1 MEKVRLAVI
10 GIGNMG
16 SHHCRSIAT
25 MNNAVLAAVCDIKRE
40 RADKFAAEFNCKA
53 FYSTDDLFKAK
64 VADAVIVAVPH
75 YSHPDITIEA
85 FRNGLHVLCE
95 KPIAV
100 TKSEGERMVAEH
112 NKHPELQF
120 ALMFQQRTHN
130 AHKHIRQL
138 IQDKEFGDIM
148 RVNWTVTTWF
158 RTQAYYDS
166 GDWRATWAGEGG
178 GVLLNQCPHHL
189 DLFQWFFGL
198 PVMVRSYIE
207 IGKYHDIEVED
218 EVSTYCRFADGSS
231 GTFITSTAEYPGTN
245 RLEIAGTRGRMV
257 FEDGVLK
264 FRRTEVPVDVFR
276 STTPKIFAGI
286 PTWDIVIPNDPDT
299 GNPHKQVIENF
310 VASIL
315 DPKVELVAQ
324 GAEGL
329 RAVELGNAMLYSGLE
344 NVEVNLPMDTAKF
357 DARLAV
363 LRENS
368 RYCKKLKSSSEV
380 DMSSSF

>member
-1 MEKVRLAVI
+1 MAKVRLAVI

-16 SHHCRSIAT
+16 SFHCRSITKMEKAELT
-25 MNNAVLAAVCDIKRE
+25 AVCDIKKD
-40 RADKFAAEFNCKA
+40 RADKFAEECNCKA
-53 FYSTDDLFKAK
+53 FYSVEDLFAAK

-100 TKSEGERMVAEH
+100 CKSEGERMVAEH
-112 NKHPELQF
+112 KKHPELRF
-120 ALMFQQRTHN
+120 ALMFQQRTHK

-138 IQDKEFGDIM
+138 ILDKEFGDIM
-148 RVNWTVTTWF
+148 RVNWTITTWF
-158 RTQAYYDS
+158 RTQAYFDS

-198 PVMVRSYIE
+198 PEMVRSYIE

-218 EVSTYCRFADGSS
+218 EVNTYCRFAEGYS

-257 FEDGVLK
+257 FEDNILK
-264 FRRTEVPVDVFR
+264 FRRTEVSVDHFCR
-276 STTPKIFAGI
+276 TTPKIFSGI
-286 PTWDIVIPNDPDT
+286 PTWDITIPSDADT
-299 GNPHKQVIENF
+299 GTPHKDVIENF
-310 VASIL
+310 VDSIL
-315 DPKVELVAQ
+315 DPEVELVAQ

-344 NVEVNLPMDTAKF
+344 NVEVHLPMDTAAF
-357 DARLAV
+357 DARLAG
-363 LRENS
+363 LREIS
-368 RYCKKLKSSSEV
+368 RYGKKQNGSSAV
-380 DMSSSF
+380 DMNSSF